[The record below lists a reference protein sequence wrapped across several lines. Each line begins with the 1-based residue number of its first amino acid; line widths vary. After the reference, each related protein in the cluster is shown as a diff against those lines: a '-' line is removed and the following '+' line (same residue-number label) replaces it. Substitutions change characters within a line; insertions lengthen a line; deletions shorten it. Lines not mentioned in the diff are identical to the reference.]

1 MTSRRFV
8 GCVRWLQLFLS
19 APLTVTRLL
28 TWTLIK
34 NMSLPVAER
43 AARRVIALS
52 RKLEE
57 RR

>member
-1 MTSRRFV
+1 MTSQRFV
-8 GCVRWLQLFLS
+8 GCVRWLRLFLS
-19 APLTVTRLL
+19 APLTVARLL

-52 RKLEE
+52 KRLEH
-57 RR
+57 R